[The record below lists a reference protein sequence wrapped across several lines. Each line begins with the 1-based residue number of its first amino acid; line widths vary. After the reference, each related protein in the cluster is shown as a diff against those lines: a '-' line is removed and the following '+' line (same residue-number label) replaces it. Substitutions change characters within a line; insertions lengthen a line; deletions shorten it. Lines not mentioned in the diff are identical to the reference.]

1 MIEAKAT
8 TYIGITFSRLCEI
21 KHDENNEAY
30 SVIFKYPEL
39 ESKVKASF
47 EDREIHPSEV
57 TPELISLILGLEF
70 EPIQDRHDAIIGIHI
85 RDIDI
90 GTQNVSCC
98 YPKVSHSAFNQVRNQ
113 LKPIIGEEDCHDFI
127 MLYLIGSVHTSTELT
142 KIEE

>member
-1 MIEAKAT
+1 MIEVKAA

-30 SVIFKYPEL
+30 SVTFKYPEL

-57 TPELISLILGLEF
+57 TPELISLIFGLEF
-70 EPIQDRHDAIIGIHI
+70 EPVQDNNDAIIGVEIGDIH
-85 RDIDI
+85 I
-90 GTQNVSCC
+90 GTQNISYC
-98 YPKVSHSAFNQVRNQ
+98 YPKVIHSAFNQVKGQ
-113 LKPIIGEEDCHDFI
+113 LKPVIGEDDCHSFI
-127 MLYLIGSVHTSTELT
+127 MSYLIGSVHTSTELT